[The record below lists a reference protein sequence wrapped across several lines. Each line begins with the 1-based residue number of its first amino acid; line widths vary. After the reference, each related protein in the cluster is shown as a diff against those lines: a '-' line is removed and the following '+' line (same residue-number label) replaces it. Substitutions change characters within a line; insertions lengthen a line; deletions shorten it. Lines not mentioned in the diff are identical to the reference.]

1 LLHSA
6 VEFAVGR
13 GENRTVAEDF
23 IASSSYTGCAGLSD
37 QEIVSAFALILGRAP
52 EADALEWHRQHFPTM
67 EELRRH
73 LLRTDEFRS
82 VYAMLTEYTRDQT
95 FDLTRRRAAFVHIP
109 KTGGTSVIGTL
120 TAAID
125 PARIFPD
132 PGPDFPDR
140 YRLSLHAPAL
150 LAEYDYF
157 LGHYALHEIRYIPGE
172 VYTFTV
178 LREPRARLISQYY
191 FHRSRITPNTPA
203 GNDFLL
209 EKSRL
214 PLKEYLRDPQVR
226 ADPAVDN
233 AQCRAL
239 FSLARPRPAD
249 RAPAFYARACAGEI
263 DRSCLVDNALEN
275 LAGLNAYGTTD
286 GLDDLLRRIAR
297 DLGFEIASQAERKL
311 VTDRLPDEF
320 PGIYTRVE
328 PEVVDEEVSSLL
340 DELVELD
347 ERLYRAAK
355 FSLAGRR
362 RAALGPD
369 RVPTALASARL

>member
-1 LLHSA
+1 
-6 VEFAVGR
+6 V
-13 GENRTVAEDF
+13 N
-23 IASSSYTGCAGLSD
+23 
-37 QEIVSAFALILGRAP
+37 AFVLILGREP
-52 EADALEWHRQHFPTM
+52 EPDAVDWHREHFPTM

-73 LLRTDEFRS
+73 LLRTDEFRAA
-82 VYAMLTEYTRDQT
+82 YAMLMEYTRDQT
-95 FDLTRRRAAFVHIP
+95 FDLTRRRVAFVHIP
-109 KTGGTSVIGTL
+109 KTGGTSVISAL
-120 TAAID
+120 AAAIEA
-125 PARIFPD
+125 PRIFPD

-178 LREPRARLISQYY
+178 LREPRARIISQYY
-191 FHRSRITPNTPA
+191 FHRSRITPNTPV

-214 PLKEYLRDPQVR
+214 TLKEYLRDPQVR

-239 FSLARPRPAD
+239 FSLARPRAAE
-249 RAPAFYARACAGEI
+249 RVPAFYARACAGEI
-263 DRSCLVDNALEN
+263 DRACLVDNALEN
-275 LAGLNAYGTTD
+275 LATLSAYGTTD
-286 GLDDLLRRIAR
+286 GLDDLLRRVAR
-297 DLGFEIASQAERKL
+297 DLGLELPLAPERKL

-320 PGIYTRVE
+320 PGVYTRVE
-328 PEVVDEEVSSLL
+328 PEPVDEEVSSLL

-362 RAALGPD
+362 RAVPSQQRARNFMAGA
-369 RVPTALASARL
+369 RV

>member
-1 LLHSA
+1 
-6 VEFAVGR
+6 VTEFV
-13 GENRTVAEDF
+13 
-23 IASSSYTGCAGLSD
+23 IPSSSYTDYAGLSD
-37 QEIVSAFALILGRAP
+37 QEIVNAFALILGREP
-52 EADALEWHRQHFPTM
+52 EPDAVEWHRQHFPTVD
-67 EELRRH
+67 ELRRH

-109 KTGGTSVIGTL
+109 KTGGTSVIGALAT
-120 TAAID
+120 AID

-157 LGHYALHEIRYIPGE
+157 LGHYTLHEIRYIPGE

-191 FHRSRITPNTPA
+191 FHRSRITPNTPV

-239 FSLARPRPAD
+239 FSLARPHAAD
-249 RAPAFYARACAGEI
+249 RVPPFYARACAGEI
-263 DRSCLVDNALEN
+263 DRACLVDNALEN
-275 LAGLNAYGTTD
+275 LASLSAYGTTD
-286 GLDDLLRRIAR
+286 GLDDVLRRIAR
-297 DLGFEIASQAERKL
+297 DLGLEIPLAPERKL
-311 VTDRLPDEF
+311 VTERLPDEF
-320 PGIYTRVE
+320 PGVYTRVE
-328 PEVVDEEVSSLL
+328 PEAVDEEVSSLL

-362 RAALGPD
+362 RAGLAPRG
-369 RVPTALASARL
+369 VPSVLAGARA